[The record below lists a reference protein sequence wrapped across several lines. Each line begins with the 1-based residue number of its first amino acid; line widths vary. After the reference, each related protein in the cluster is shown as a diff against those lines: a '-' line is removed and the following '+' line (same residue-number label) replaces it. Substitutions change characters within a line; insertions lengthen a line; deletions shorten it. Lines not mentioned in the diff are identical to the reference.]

1 MSNQHLSQ
9 VHPGPPEVILINIL
23 IPERIKKSKIILT
36 NGFCLLLVIAGRFA
50 GFSGTILSCACLFL
64 SLLALSFDRKLTRI
78 DQILCSSHMA
88 GPNVAAVNTA
98 MIVAR

>member
-1 MSNQHLSQ
+1 M
-9 VHPGPPEVILINIL
+9 HPGPPEVILINIL

-36 NGFCLLLVIAGRFA
+36 NGSCLLLVIAGRFA
-50 GFSGTILSCACLFL
+50 GFSGTILSCACLSL